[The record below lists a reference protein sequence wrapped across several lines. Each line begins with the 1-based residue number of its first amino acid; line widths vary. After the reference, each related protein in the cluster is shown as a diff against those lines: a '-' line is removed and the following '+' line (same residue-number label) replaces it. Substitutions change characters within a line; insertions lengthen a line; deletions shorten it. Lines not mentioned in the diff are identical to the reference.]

1 MAELKTAQVGGIC
14 EPAFAGVREQFE
26 RNFAERGEVGA
37 SVCLMV
43 EGKTVVDLWAGL
55 AEPESGR
62 AWTADT
68 VCTVWSCTKGATA
81 LCAHILV
88 DRGELDLDAP
98 VKKYWPEFAQNGKD
112 AITVRMLLNHQ
123 AAVAA
128 VRQPVPE
135 GGFNDWEWVTAA
147 LAQETPF
154 WEPGT
159 RNGYHAFTFGW
170 LVGEVVRR
178 VSGKSLGA
186 FFRDEVAGPLGI
198 DFQIG
203 ATPETEGRV
212 APILFPAPPAAGEDP
227 GAFYTRALTDPTSV
241 QGLIVLNNG
250 GWFGPGCNAP
260 EAHAAEVPAA
270 GGLTNARGLAGM
282 YAPLAGSGPGRL
294 LSEEGLSRAA
304 AVSSATEVD
313 AVLLAPTRF
322 SLGYAKSMDNRRRAL
337 PNDSILISEDAF
349 GHPGVGGSIGFA
361 DPKRRMSFGYAM
373 NQLGTGL
380 GLNPRGQSLIDAAY
394 LAVGATSNAG
404 GSWV

>member
-1 MAELKTAQVGGIC
+1 MFKFESLRNQKLAEQY
-14 EPAFAGVREQFE
+14 AGPEHGYAYADWE
-26 RNFAERGEVGA
+26 
-37 SVCLMV
+37 LMV
-43 EGKTVVDLWAGL
+43 
-55 AEPESGR
+55 
-62 AWTADT
+62 
-68 VCTVWSCTKGATA
+68 
-81 LCAHILV
+81 
-88 DRGELDLDAP
+88 
-98 VKKYWPEFAQNGKD
+98 N
-112 AITVRMLLNHQ
+112 
-123 AAVAA
+123 
-128 VRQPVPE
+128 
-135 GGFNDWEWVTAA
+135 A
-147 LAQETPF
+147 LAKEEPF

-322 SLGYAKSMDNRRRAL
+322 ALGYAKSMDNRRRAL